1 MHRSRSSEFE
11 LPSLLEA
18 QPALPFTPGME
29 SFESS
34 FQRRAFAAK
43 DMRKVPRA
51 IKIVLNSANREN
63 NSSLT
68 SAVFNVRLPINADFN
83 ADRLIMVVESLVHAT
98 GPNNNTN
105 LEQFPTHV
113 SIAEFR
119 NPYSWDSSTKGP
131 HGIIA
136 VTGSRN
142 YQNSSQKD
150 LGGATL
156 VDRRLFDRP
165 ICVTFT
171 SPNYDTTAANG
182 VTNNWTLVLS
192 LWDAGA

>member
-1 MHRSRSSEFE
+1 MNPTNVDPH
-11 LPSLLEA
+11 
-18 QPALPFTPGME
+18 PALPFTPGME
-29 SFESS
+29 SFETS
-34 FQRRAFAAK
+34 FPKQAFAGK
-43 DMRKVPRA
+43 DMKKVPRA
-51 IKIVLNSANREN
+51 IKIVLNSANRD
-63 NSSLT
+63 SGSLT
-68 SAVFNVRLPINADFN
+68 EAMFNIRLPINAEFN

-105 LEQFPTHV
+105 IDVFPTHV
-113 SIAEFR
+113 AISEFR
-119 NPYSWDSSTKGP
+119 NPYSWESRTKGP

-165 ICVTFT
+165 ITITFT
-171 SPNYDTTAANG
+171 SPNYTTSAANG
-182 VTNNWTLVLS
+182 VSNDWTLVLS